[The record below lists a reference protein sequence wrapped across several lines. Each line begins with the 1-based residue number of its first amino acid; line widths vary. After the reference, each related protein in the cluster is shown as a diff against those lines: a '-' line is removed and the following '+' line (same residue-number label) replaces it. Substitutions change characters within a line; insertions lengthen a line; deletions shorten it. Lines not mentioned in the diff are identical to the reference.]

1 MNLLKPFQ
9 KRSAKMPIMTPFIS
23 QNGVLIPNK
32 PISANVALRN
42 SDIYSVIA
50 LISSDLAGA
59 DFISE
64 NRVVDVLNNPISHLN
79 NRYNFWQTVIIN
91 LLLNGNA
98 FVQIERD
105 KTGTVVQL
113 RHIPVGCVS
122 INLEKDN
129 LTYEVSA
136 FDDFEDEV
144 ISEKDMLHFKIMA
157 YGEVNGVFNLIGRSP
172 LEALSAEL
180 MQQDNANRLAI
191 STLKNAINPTNLI
204 KIPEGILSEE
214 AKNNVRENF
223 EKANMGE
230 NAGRTLVLD
239 QSADFQTVSINADI
253 AKFLNNLDWNK
264 QQVAKVFGIPSS
276 FLEGK
281 GDAQSSLEM
290 TAQLYVNGLNRYIE
304 PILAELNQ
312 KLGGGI
318 RIDKGDIMD
327 YSRSTLRG
335 DIITWVEEGI
345 LSADEA
351 RKLLVKKG
359 VIDVDGD

>member
-9 KRSAKMPIMTPFIS
+9 KRSARMPIMTPFIS
-23 QNGVLIPNK
+23 HNGVLIPNR

-42 SDIYSVIA
+42 SDIYSVIS

-59 DFISE
+59 DFIGKNPNVE
-64 NRVVDVLNNPISHLN
+64 LLNNPIPHLN

-105 KTGTVVQL
+105 SKGAPTQL
-113 RHIPVGCVS
+113 RHIPIGCVS
-122 INLEKDN
+122 IDLEKDV
-129 LTYEVSA
+129 LTYDVSGY
-136 FDDFEDEV
+136 DDFEDET
-144 ISEKDMLHFKIMA
+144 IQQEDMLHFKIMA
-157 YGEVNGVFNLIGRSP
+157 FGEINGIYNLIGRSP

-180 MQQDNANRLAI
+180 LQQENANKLAI
-191 STLKNAINPTNLI
+191 STLKNAINPTSLI
-204 KIPEGILSEE
+204 KVPEGVLSKE
-214 AKNNVRENF
+214 AKDNVRDEF
-223 EKANMGE
+223 ESANSGD
-230 NAGRTLVLD
+230 NTGRIMVLD

-264 QQVAKVFGIPSS
+264 QQIAKVFGIPSS

-281 GDAQSSLEM
+281 GDAQSSLKM
-290 TAQLYVNGLNRYIE
+290 TSELYINGLNRYIE
-304 PILAELNQ
+304 PILSELNH
-312 KLGGGI
+312 KLDGHI

-335 DIITWVEEGI
+335 DVIDWIDNSILTSEEG
-345 LSADEA
+345 
-351 RKLLVKKG
+351 RQLLIKKG
-359 VIDVDGD
+359 VLELDGD